1 MKWVYSLQYLFHDF
15 LYIWQINGSC
25 YRSNTY
31 GTKLSL
37 RFVNIWKD
45 MSQFIWEV
53 FLEFCCKA
61 IITCR
66 FIICFRILWFH
77 LSFMISWK
85 DISASQRLKYSLDIF
100 FVLEIWL
107 RNPGTLKNVLEPFSS
122 SSICLMLA
130 RILTPFASLFS
141 YW

>member
-77 LSFMISWK
+77 LNFIISSK
-85 DISASQRLKYSLDIF
+85 DISASQRLKCSLDIF
-100 FVLEIWL
+100 FMLGILL
-107 RNPGTLKNVLEPFSS
+107 RNSVCLMWSFSFFFFFFFCKFKNVL
-122 SSICLMLA
+122 
-130 RILTPFASLFS
+130 RIFWFIIITM
-141 YW
+141 